1 MIFHPFRR
9 DPHAFL
15 EIVSR
20 VVPDGR
26 MPPLHSGRPVRG
38 HHPTAA
44 AVYRPCRGSFGG
56 KASVGAEGP
65 GTGAIPSMIG
75 STETRRIPLNVLS
88 LKTVCKSFES
98 VHAVADLSFDVQ
110 KGQVFGLLGPNGAGK
125 TTSIRMIMQIL
136 LPDSGSIEVFGKF
149 LSPAVTDR
157 IGYLPEERGMYK
169 KMKVL
174 DAVAF
179 FGEIKSMPRARAV
192 TEAQAWLKKLDLAD
206 WAGRKVEELS
216 KGMQQKVQ
224 FICTV
229 LHRPELLILDEPFT
243 GLDPVNV
250 NAMKDAMLEL
260 KESGTT
266 IIFSTHQMEQIER
279 LCDAICLIHK
289 GKAVLKGPLAE
300 VKAKFGTGRVQMR
313 YEGNAAFLKDRSLVS
328 GFDDYGKYVEIRPA
342 SAVAPQEILKRAV
355 TEVTVT
361 HFEIAEPSLNEIFI
375 QLVGDKGGGE

>member
-1 MIFHPFRR
+1 LNI
-9 DPHAFL
+9 L
-15 EIVSR
+15 
-20 VVPDGR
+20 
-26 MPPLHSGRPVRG
+26 
-38 HHPTAA
+38 
-44 AVYRPCRGSFGG
+44 
-56 KASVGAEGP
+56 SVQ
-65 GTGAIPSMIG
+65 
-75 STETRRIPLNVLS
+75 
-88 LKTVCKSFES
+88 TVCKSFES
-98 VHAVADLSFDVQ
+98 VRAVADLSFEVQ

-136 LPDSGSIEVFGKF
+136 LPDSGSIEVFGKP
-149 LSPAVTDR
+149 LNPAVTDR
-157 IGYLPEERGMYK
+157 IGYLPEERGLYK

-174 DAVAF
+174 DAIAF

-192 TEAQAWLKKLDLAD
+192 AEAQTWLERLDLAE
-206 WAGRKVEELS
+206 WAGRRVEELS

-260 KESGTT
+260 RESGAT
-266 IIFSTHQMEQIER
+266 IIFSTHQMEQVEK

-289 GKAVLKGPLAE
+289 GRAVLKGSLAE
-300 VKAKFGTGRVQMR
+300 VKAKFGTGRVQIR

-342 SAVAPQEILKRAV
+342 AAIAPQEILKRAV
-355 TEVTVT
+355 AEVTVT

-375 QLVGDKGGGE
+375 QLVGDKGGGQ